1 MTDSGDHPPA
11 VSLIRGDPL
20 YRVQRAV
27 GLIPAEGL
35 GIGRRA
41 VFFALVTWLPIAVWA
56 WWRGHA
62 VAGALDE
69 PLLHHFGVTIRCL
82 VAIPLLIIAEG
93 VAHAVTMRLLPQ
105 FLRAGIVTD
114 NEAFRAVV
122 RRAERARD
130 QTLPW
135 ILIAGAVIAWVVLAP
150 ATNQAHDIIWA
161 VDEPATRSV
170 GFGGWWYL
178 YVARAVYVA
187 LMLAWFWRLFLLTR
201 FMFYLSRLPLSLV
214 PTHPDRHAGLGF
226 LSAVPGAFALV
237 ILALSAVL
245 SAGWAHDVKYHE
257 MSLSSLKVPAASF
270 LVLVLV
276 IFLSP
281 LFVYLPVLARTRKFA
296 RLEYAALVARHG
308 RAVRERWINGKPVVE
323 DEPLLEAQ
331 EIGPVADTISMYD
344 AVERMRPVP
353 VDKTSLI
360 AVLVPAIIPMVLVVA
375 LRVPLKEMIL
385 SLLKALT

>member
-1 MTDSGDHPPA
+1 
-11 VSLIRGDPL
+11 
-20 YRVQRAV
+20 
-27 GLIPAEGL
+27 
-35 GIGRRA
+35 
-41 VFFALVTWLPIAVWA
+41 
-56 WWRGHA
+56 
-62 VAGALDE
+62 
-69 PLLHHFGVTIRCL
+69 
-82 VAIPLLIIAEG
+82 
-93 VAHAVTMRLLPQ
+93 
-105 FLRAGIVTD
+105 
-114 NEAFRAVV
+114 
-122 RRAERARD
+122 
-130 QTLPW
+130 
-135 ILIAGAVIAWVVLAP
+135 
-150 ATNQAHDIIWA
+150 
-161 VDEPATRSV
+161 
-170 GFGGWWYL
+170 
-178 YVARAVYVA
+178 
-187 LMLAWFWRLFLLTR
+187 MLAWFWRLFLLTR

-214 PTHPDRHAGLGF
+214 PTHPDRHGGLGF

-257 MSLSSLKVPAASF
+257 MSLNSLKVPAASF

-281 LFVYLPVLARTRKFA
+281 LFVYLPVLLRTRKFA

-323 DEPLLEAQ
+323 DEPLLQAQ

-360 AVLVPAIIPMVLVVA
+360 AVLVPAIIPMILVVA